1 MFTYRLGEGCLIGFE
16 MGKKG
21 GFNYEVLA
29 KLTLEMQKRL
39 KSETYVED
47 KEDSS
52 YRICYSLLTGDSI
65 RM

>member
-1 MFTYRLGEGCLIGFE
+1 MFTYRLGEGCPIGFE

-29 KLTLEMQKRL
+29 KLTLEMQKRF
-39 KSETYVED
+39 KSGTYVED
-47 KEDSS
+47 NEDPS
-52 YRICYSLLTGDSI
+52 YIICYSLLTEDSI